1 MESKI
6 LTLKGKLINYKG
18 NTKYKYPF
26 IRKML
31 DLSQKSFRNEVAI
44 AKKIMK
50 NPCDNVVN
58 VLHIN
63 EGDEAFID
71 YQKVDTTINS
81 DDPSKEESQILEK
94 YNKDI
99 KQGLLNLHKVNI
111 IYIDLKF
118 DNTGYD
124 HFSNQWK
131 IFDFD
136 ASGICSK
143 DKMKWVVKPLDY
155 AVYRFVKNCENNKFN
170 NFEKHLSNK
179 QREILGKICK
189 KKNLLKFDE
198 AIFFLTFNQKLY

>member
-1 MESKI
+1 MNSEI
-6 LTLKGKLINYKG
+6 ITLKGKLIKYKG
-18 NTKYKYPF
+18 INNYEYPF

-31 DLSQKSFRNEVAI
+31 DLSQKSSKNELAV
-44 AKKIMK
+44 AKKIVK

-58 VLHIN
+58 VLDIN
-63 EGDEAFID
+63 ESNKPYID
-71 YQKVDTTINS
+71 YQKVDTTLDSVNS
-81 DDPSKEESQILEK
+81 SKKRNQILEK

-99 KQGLLNLHKVNI
+99 KQGLLNLHKINI
-111 IYIDLKF
+111 VYLDLKY

-143 DKMKWVVKPLDY
+143 DKLKWVIKPLEY
-155 AVYRFVKNCENNKFN
+155 MVYKFVINCENDKFN
-170 NFEKHLSNK
+170 IFKKQPTNK
-179 QREILGKICK
+179 QKEILGKICK

-198 AIFFLTFNQKLY
+198 AIFLVTFNQKLY